1 MIYATLFCLIAV
13 WLSSPVQ
20 AQDQGGEWSAF
31 TSMREMNDVLVDRH
45 LVWTATTGGVLRYNQ
60 ESRTYTRFTRLDG
73 LAGNRVLSLAQDVNG
88 DLWFGTDHQGLSRF
102 RTADGRFDRPFGDF
116 VDLAINAIVIR
127 DTRIYIGTTRGVS
140 VFLSDREEVKES
152 YRQLGD
158 LTKDIP
164 VTALAFL
171 GDTLI
176 VGTEQGVAFAD
187 LRQPNLQDP
196 ESWNAFRGVGKVL
209 DVIALGGKLF
219 FATEGGVLRYDPSQ
233 ERLLPELTM
242 AGLVRFAI
250 LDDALVLITES
261 GAIHQRSSS
270 AIWILRTGAEISGV
284 RGVAY
289 SDTAL
294 WLATAEGLHVVGV
307 NAPPPSQ
314 EPPENRFYDMDFLP
328 DGQLWIASVPNDFTR
343 PKGLYQFDPS
353 DVSWTIHDDSNDL
366 PSHYSG
372 QWNEFVPPTIVALE
386 TDANG
391 NLWAGTWGQG
401 LGTRRADGDWEW
413 LDQKNSVLRGVG
425 GGGPFVVV
433 ADVLLEG
440 ENMLWLTNVLAGLA
454 VMDTNDPTRGILH
467 TQSELGVPRDIG
479 KIAVGLDGLKWISL
493 PLDGFLLFDDGG
505 TPFSKGDETTIRIS
519 TVVEER
525 LTSDRVKNIMVDS
538 GGQVWLATDNGLN
551 VVRGSYDR
559 GNRSFEVERWRIYD
573 LDDGLPSSQISAFVE
588 DDLGNVW
595 VGTEG
600 GIGQITAGGEVAF
613 ALTTEN
619 SGLIDNRINS
629 LLFDRD
635 AGELWI
641 GTFDG
646 LSRLKISL
654 GSESGS
660 DELIVYPN
668 PLVLSSRNASL
679 TFSGLPLGA
688 ELQIF
693 DLGGNLI
700 WRHQGT
706 PGKASV
712 SWSGQN
718 QAGFLVGSGVYLFVA
733 RDETGNTTSGKFA
746 VVNGRN

>member
-13 WLSSPVQ
+13 WLSSPVR

-31 TSMREMNDVLVDRH
+31 TSMRDMNDVLVDRH

-102 RTADGRFDRPFGDF
+102 RTAEGRFDRPFFDF

-127 DTRIYIGTTRGVS
+127 DTRIFVGTTRGVS

-158 LTKDIP
+158 LTKDSP
-164 VTALAFL
+164 VTALALL
-171 GDTLI
+171 GDSLF
-176 VGTEQGVAFAD
+176 VGTAEGLAFAD
-187 LRQPNLQDP
+187 LRNPNLQDP
-196 ESWNAFRGVGKVL
+196 ESWSSFRG
-209 DVIALGGKLF
+209 LGEVTDYAVFNDTLF
-219 FATEGGVLRYDPSQ
+219 CATELGVLRFDPNSAFLFQ
-233 ERLLPELTM
+233 EISLIGISTF
-242 AGLVRFAI
+242 GVV
-250 LDDALVLITES
+250 DNDLVLITVEGMFYRRDGS
-261 GAIHQRSSS
+261 GTWSVRNGAGVPGTRATSS
-270 AIWILRTGAEISGV
+270 LDGA
-284 RGVAY
+284 
-289 SDTAL
+289 T
-294 WLATAEGLHVVGV
+294 WLATAEGLSVVGA
-307 NAPPPSQ
+307 NAPPPSR
-314 EPPENRFYDMDFLP
+314 EPRANHFYDMRLLEN
-328 DGQLWIASVPNDFTR
+328 GEIWVASVPNDFIL
-343 PKGLYQFDPS
+343 PHGIYQLDPADS
-353 DVSWTIHDDSNDL
+353 SWSVHDDTNGL
-366 PSHYSG
+366 PTA
-372 QWNEFVPPTIVALE
+372 TIVALE
-386 TDANG
+386 VNEDG
-391 NLWAGTWGQG
+391 DIWAGTWGRG
-401 LGTRRADGDWEW
+401 LAIREPDGRWQW
-413 LDQKNSVLRGVG
+413 LDQSNSVLQGING
-425 GGGPFVVV
+425 EGSFVVV
-433 ADVLLEG
+433 ADILRDKQNLFWV
-440 ENMLWLTNVLAGLA
+440 TNVLSGLA
-454 VMDTNDPTRGILH
+454 VLDGDDPTTGLLY
-467 TQSELGVPRDIG
+467 TQSDLGVSRDIG
-479 KIAVGLDGLKWISL
+479 KVALGPDGLKWIST

-505 TPFSKGDETTIRIS
+505 TPFEKGDEYSMPFS
-519 TVVEER
+519 TSVDDR
-525 LTSDRVKNIMVDS
+525 LTSDRITDIMVDS
-538 GGQVWLATDNGLN
+538 RGQIWVATNNGLN

-559 GNRSFEVERWRIYD
+559 GNRSFEIERWRIYD

-629 LLFDRD
+629 MLFDRD

>member
-1 MIYATLFCLIAV
+1 MIYSTLFCLIAV
-13 WLSSPVQ
+13 WLSSPVR

-31 TSMREMNDVLVDRH
+31 TSMRDMNDVLVDRH
-45 LVWTATTGGVLRYNQ
+45 FVWTATTGGVLRYNR

-102 RTADGRFDRPFGDF
+102 RTADGRFDRPFFDF
-116 VDLAINAIVIR
+116 VDLAINAIVTR
-127 DTRIYIGTTRGVS
+127 DTRIFIGTTRGVS

-158 LTKDIP
+158 LTKDSP
-164 VTALAFL
+164 VTALALL
-171 GDTLI
+171 GDSLF
-176 VGTEQGVAFAD
+176 VGTEEGLAFAD
-187 LRQPNLQDP
+187 LRNPNLQDP
-196 ESWNAFRGVGKVL
+196 ESWSSFRGIGEVKDYAVFNDTL
-209 DVIALGGKLF
+209 LC
-219 FATEGGVLRYDPSQ
+219 ATELGVLRFDSSSGFLFQ
-233 ERLLPELTM
+233 ETSLIGISTF
-242 AGLVRFAI
+242 GVV
-250 LDDALVLITES
+250 DNNLVLITVEGGFYGRDGSGEWSVRS
-261 GAIHQRSSS
+261 GAGVPIARATANSD
-270 AIWILRTGAEISGV
+270 GA
-284 RGVAY
+284 
-289 SDTAL
+289 T
-294 WLATAEGLHVVGV
+294 WLATAEGLRVVGAS
-307 NAPPPSQ
+307 APPPSR
-314 EPPENRFYDMDFLP
+314 EPRANHFYDMRLLDN
-328 DGQLWIASVPNDFTR
+328 GEIWVASVPNDFILPHGIYQLDPADSSWSVHDHTN
-343 PKGLYQFDPS
+343 GLP
-353 DVSWTIHDDSNDL
+353 TA
-366 PSHYSG
+366 
-372 QWNEFVPPTIVALE
+372 TIVALE
-386 TDANG
+386 VNEDG
-391 NLWAGTWGQG
+391 DIWAGTWGRG
-401 LGTRRADGDWEW
+401 LAIREPDGRWRW
-413 LDQKNSVLRGVG
+413 LDQSNSVLQGING
-425 GGGPFVVV
+425 EGSFVVV
-433 ADVLLEG
+433 ADILRDKQNLFWV
-440 ENMLWLTNVLAGLA
+440 TNVLSGLA
-454 VMDTNDPTRGILH
+454 VLDGDDPTTGVLY
-467 TQSELGVPRDIG
+467 TQSELGVSRDIG
-479 KIAVGLDGLKWISL
+479 KVALGPDGLKWIST

-505 TPFSKGDETTIRIS
+505 TPFEKGDEYSMPFS
-519 TVVEER
+519 TSVDER
-525 LTSDRVKNIMVDS
+525 LTSDRIADIMVDS
-538 GGQVWLATDNGLN
+538 RGQIWVATNNGLN

-635 AGELWI
+635 VGELWI